1 MNLVKEFNKTVDK
14 PMFGTITQYT
24 IQGLVSYCKYYNR
37 LTPKYRWKS
46 VYVWRVVMLGVFIN
60 TSTSRDVYFNP
71 DEMYSLC
78 H

>member
-37 LTPKYRWKS
+37 LTPKYR
-46 VYVWRVVMLGVFIN
+46 
-60 TSTSRDVYFNP
+60 
-71 DEMYSLC
+71 
-78 H
+78 